1 MGLRQSL
8 DRGLANGRELIPTV
22 CCTIPH
28 VVITDTLIQTSDLM
42 VRCIM
47 SVNLYLTDMGLG
59 SVLFCCVSTL
69 HFETE
74 AIQYRLLFQPV
85 AKEPPSKLNYVSF
98 RPLRLG

>member
-1 MGLRQSL
+1 MTSDL
-8 DRGLANGRELIPTV
+8 
-22 CCTIPH
+22 
-28 VVITDTLIQTSDLM
+28 VITDTLIQTSDLM
-42 VRCIM
+42 VRGIM
-47 SVNLYLTDMGLG
+47 AVNRHLTAKGLG
-59 SVLFCCVSTL
+59 SVLFSCVSTL